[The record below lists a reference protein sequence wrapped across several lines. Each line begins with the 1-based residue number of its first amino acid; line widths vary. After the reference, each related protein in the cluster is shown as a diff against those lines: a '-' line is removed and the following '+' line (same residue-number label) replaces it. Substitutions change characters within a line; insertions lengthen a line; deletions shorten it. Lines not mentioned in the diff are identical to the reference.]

1 MAINIKK
8 QYENISH
15 YIGCGRLNSICRFLI
30 NPEAWGDIFAVLF
43 VFTVIMLISFGIVI
57 LSYDEDDY
65 EYPEDHPFLRD
76 FRKRHEDDSD

>member
-1 MAINIKK
+1 MRTFHIILGVADLIAFV
-8 QYENISH
+8 
-15 YIGCGRLNSICRFLI
+15 GFLI

-65 EYPEDHPFLRD
+65 GYPEDHPSFGILENAM
-76 FRKRHEDDSD
+76 KMILIKL

>member
-1 MAINIKK
+1 MKTFHIILCIADLISFIGLLIAPEVWVNI
-8 QYENISH
+8 
-15 YIGCGRLNSICRFLI
+15 F
-30 NPEAWGDIFAVLF
+30 FVLF
-43 VFTVIMLISFGIVI
+43 IFTMIMLISFGIVI

>member
-1 MAINIKK
+1 M
-8 QYENISH
+8 
-15 YIGCGRLNSICRFLI
+15 GRYLCCT
-30 NPEAWGDIFAVLF
+30 F

-65 EYPEDHPFLRD
+65 GYPEDHPFLRD

>member
-1 MAINIKK
+1 MRTFHIILGVADLIAFV
-8 QYENISH
+8 
-15 YIGCGRLNSICRFLI
+15 GFLI

-65 EYPEDHPFLRD
+65 EYPEAHPFLRD